1 MILVNTVI
9 SRWRCYTDP
18 LFPVLFI
25 FAMDPLQKMLDLATQ
40 EGLLT
45 PIGTNPMKMRTSLYA
60 DDAVL
65 FLRPLAL
72 NVSNLQYLLDQFG
85 HATVLCTN
93 I

>member
-1 MILVNTVI
+1 
-9 SRWRCYTDP
+9 
-18 LFPVLFI
+18 
-25 FAMDPLQKMLDLATQ
+25 MDPLQKMLDLATQ

-72 NVSNLQYLLDQFG
+72 DVSNLQYLLDQFG

>member
-1 MILVNTVI
+1 
-9 SRWRCYTDP
+9 
-18 LFPVLFI
+18 
-25 FAMDPLQKMLDLATQ
+25 MDPLQKMLDLATQ

-45 PIGTNPMKMRTSLYA
+45 PIGTNSMKMRTSLYA
-60 DDAVL
+60 DDAIL

-72 NVSNLQYLLDQFG
+72 DVSNLQYLLDQFG

>member
-1 MILVNTVI
+1 
-9 SRWRCYTDP
+9 
-18 LFPVLFI
+18 
-25 FAMDPLQKMLDLATQ
+25 MDPLQKMLDLATQ